1 MEIISSLKKPPA
13 THEDVQG
20 RKLFKVNNLQNSS
33 VTKVQYE
40 TSKMTPFIV
49 SRCSELA
56 VFLDNT
62 DWHCALVSKLQT
74 YELGK

>member
-1 MEIISSLKKPPA
+1 MEIISSLKKTPA

-56 VFLDNT
+56 V
-62 DWHCALVSKLQT
+62 CSR
-74 YELGK
+74 